1 MSGSSERPNP
11 DLVPLTV
18 AHGRKLF
25 DQGKA
30 IATVLDQLKPLLAL
44 TEDQQAEPENDPVL
58 QIVELLTS
66 ISTAQQGQAQ
76 HQRILDRK
84 LDFLIERLTASEQF
98 GGSTD

>member
-1 MSGSSERPNP
+1 MSGSSEKPSP
-11 DLVPLTV
+11 DLAPLTV

-30 IATVLDQLKPLLAL
+30 IATLLDQLKPLLAL
-44 TEDQQAEPENDPVL
+44 TEEREAEPEHDPVL
-58 QIVELLTS
+58 KIVDLLTS
-66 ISTAQQGQAQ
+66 ISTAQQEQAQ